1 MTTNRFFSSNYHSVK
16 EQSLVEDLVTESIQ
30 IFGRDVYYLPRTL
43 QKEDLIYGEDTIS
56 KFSNYF
62 TIEMYLKSVE
72 GFSGQGDMFRKF
84 GLEIDDQATLV
95 VSQRR
100 FKEEVVDIYDPIRP
114 KEGDLIFFPW
124 NNVLCEIKFVNNESI
139 FYQLGKVYVW
149 ELTIRQYVFSHEDIK
164 VGVDEIDDEVEGVE
178 YQITIDAGAGTGN
191 FIKDEIVYQGTD
203 LNTATAQGKI
213 VSITGANDKIQITNI
228 IGVFDTAIV
237 VKGATSLANY
247 AITSLDPL
255 NILKDASAANETI
268 QTETST
274 VIDFSESNPFSEENP

>member
-1 MTTNRFFSSNYHSVK
+1 MTTNRYFNQHNSIK
-16 EQSLVEDLVTESIQ
+16 EQNLVESLVTESIQ

-72 GFSGQGDMFRKF
+72 GFAGQGDMFRKF

-95 VSQRR
+95 VSQKR
-100 FKEEVVDIYDPIRP
+100 FQEEVVDIYDPIRP

-124 NNVLCEIKFVNNESI
+124 NNSLCEIKFVNNESI

-164 VGVDEIDDEVEGVE
+164 VGVSEIDTEVEGVE
-178 YQITIDAGAGTGN
+178 YQITIDAGAGTGT
-191 FIKDEIVYQGTD
+191 FVKDEFAYQGT
-203 LNTATAQGKI
+203 NFATATAKGRI
-213 VSITGANDKIQITNI
+213 VSITGTNDKIQITNI
-228 IGVFDTAIV
+228 VGVFDPLIV
-237 VKGATSLANY
+237 VKGSVSLASY
-247 AITSLDPL
+247 AITSIDPL
-255 NILKDASAANETI
+255 NILKDASASNETI

-274 VIDFSESNPFSEENP
+274 VIDFSENNPFSEEVP